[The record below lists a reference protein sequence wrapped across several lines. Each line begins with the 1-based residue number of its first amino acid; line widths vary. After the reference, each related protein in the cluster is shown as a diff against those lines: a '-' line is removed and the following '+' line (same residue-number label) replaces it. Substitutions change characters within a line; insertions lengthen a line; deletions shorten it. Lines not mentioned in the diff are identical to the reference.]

1 MSHIEI
7 EHPSYPGFHS
17 APLSDSAV
25 TRLRRVAQVMIP
37 NSEGFPDAGPLV
49 SRFVTER
56 VDRAERDLLEG
67 LLATMQDDSSH
78 AVTTWLQR
86 LEADDPTNF
95 ATLRNWVYYGYYT
108 SGSVTDA
115 LRLAGSDYHGAPQPF
130 GYRMDRDAPLPRT
143 PRGSYQKTAEV
154 HNVYG

>member
-1 MSHIEI
+1 MSQIEI
-7 EHPSYPGFHS
+7 QHPSYPGFHA

-25 TRLRRVAQVMIP
+25 ARLRRVARVMIP
-37 NSEGFPDAGPLV
+37 DSEGFPDAGPLV

-56 VDRAERDLLEG
+56 VDQADRDLLEG
-67 LLATMQDDSSH
+67 LLATMQDDSSS
-78 AVTTWLQR
+78 AVTLWLER
-86 LEADDPTNF
+86 LEAEDPANF
-95 ATLRNWVYYGYYT
+95 TALRNWVYYGYYT

-154 HNVYG
+154 RNVYS

>member
-25 TRLRRVAQVMIP
+25 TRLRRVAQAMIP

-78 AVTTWLQR
+78 ALTTWLQR
-86 LEADDPTNF
+86 LEAKDPTNF

-154 HNVYG
+154 YNVYG